1 MNDFLIIQDVVVI
14 LSVSLPIIFLFKK
27 INLPSIVGFLIAGML
42 IGPYGFNLIKSV
54 NQISVMAEIA
64 IMLLMFTIGLQFSL
78 SQLIKIKK
86 FLLIAGGF
94 QLLLTI
100 IFSTIIFSA
109 LGLELKQSIFFSLLV
124 SLSSTAIVLKIL
136 SDKNELEA
144 PHGKFSIGIL
154 IFQDLAIVPMFLLL
168 PLLSGFGKLSGGDIA
183 LNIAITFGVL
193 AGLFLLARFL
203 MPLIV
208 YQIANI
214 RMREAFTIGV
224 ILLLLGTAYITH
236 TAGLSFAL
244 GAFIAGLILSESEY
258 NHQIVS
264 DILPFRDAFNSIF
277 FVSIGLL
284 LNINFV
290 LDNVLMISSLT
301 LGILLVKTIVVVIII
316 YFMKYPLRV
325 AVLAGLGLAQIG
337 EFSFVLAQAGL
348 NFNLFATDFYYN
360 GFLASTIFSMI
371 LTPLLIK
378 LSPFIAGKTS
388 AIEKNKKHSENYLEN
403 LHGHVIIA
411 GFGLNGSNLARVLKE
426 TGIKYIVTELNP
438 DTVKKEKAKG
448 EKIIYGDISK
458 DEVLNAVKID
468 KASII
473 VYAISD
479 PAVTRRSLTLVK
491 KINPQ
496 IYALVR
502 TRYVNEV
509 DELIKLGADDV
520 IPEEFETALQIF
532 RKVLERFH
540 IPLNV
545 IMQQT
550 TLLREESYRFLRK
563 EGVDISAFS
572 HLDEILAQGLTETY
586 YVNNQNPH
594 INKNLAEINLRAKTD
609 ATIIAI
615 VRNGKT
621 ISNPSAK
628 EMILTADTLVIY
640 GTHLS
645 VDKAINVLNKTEQ
658 E

>member
-14 LSVSLPIIFLFKK
+14 LLVSLPIIFLFKK

-54 NQISVMAEIA
+54 NQISVMAEIG
-64 IMLLMFTIGLQFSL
+64 IILLMFTIGLEFSL

-94 QLLLTI
+94 QLLLTV

-109 LGLELKQSIFFSLLV
+109 LGLEIKQSIFFSLLV

-168 PLLSGFGKLSGGDIA
+168 PLLSGFGELSGGDIA
-183 LNIAITFGVL
+183 LKIAIAFGVL
-193 AGLFLLARFL
+193 AGLLLLARFL

-208 YQIANI
+208 YQLANI

-236 TAGLSFAL
+236 TFGLSFAL
-244 GAFIAGLILSESEY
+244 GAFIAGLILSESDY

-290 LDNVLMISSLT
+290 LDNVLMISGLT
-301 LGILLVKTIVVVIII
+301 LGILLVKTLVIVIII

-348 NFNLFATDFYYN
+348 NFNLFTTDFYYN

-388 AIEKNKKHSENYLEN
+388 AIEKNKKHSENYLES

-479 PAVTRRSLTLVK
+479 PAVTKRSLTLVK
-491 KINPQ
+491 KLNPQ

-509 DELIKLGADDV
+509 DELKKLGADDV

-532 RKVLERFH
+532 RKVLEKFH

-545 IMQQT
+545 IMKQT

-563 EGVDISAFS
+563 EGVDMSAFT

-586 YVNNQNPH
+586 YVNDDNIH
-594 INKNLAEINLRAKTD
+594 INKNLTEINLRAKTD

-615 VRNGKT
+615 VREGKT

-628 EMILTADTLVIY
+628 EMILVADTLVIY

-645 VDKAINVLNKTEQ
+645 VDKAIEVLNKTEQ
-658 E
+658 D

>member
-1 MNDFLIIQDVVVI
+1 MPDFLIIQDIVVI
-14 LSVSLPIIFLFKK
+14 LLVSLPIIFLFKK
-27 INLPSIVGFLIAGML
+27 INLPSIVGFLIAGMI
-42 IGPYGFNLIKSV
+42 IGPYGFSLIKSV
-54 NQISVMAEIA
+54 NQISVMAEIGV
-64 IMLLMFTIGLQFSL
+64 ILLMFTIGLEFSL
-78 SQLIKIKK
+78 SQLIRIKK
-86 FLLIAGGF
+86 FLLIAGGL
-94 QLLLTI
+94 QLLITI
-100 IFSTIIFSA
+100 IISTLIFSA
-109 LGLELKQSIFFSLLV
+109 LGIEINLAIFFSLLV

-136 SDKNELEA
+136 SDRDELES
-144 PHGKFSIGIL
+144 PQGKISIGIL
-154 IFQDLAIVPMFLLL
+154 IFQDLAIVPMFLLI
-168 PLLSGFGKLSGGDIA
+168 PILSGIGELGAADIA
-183 LNIAITFGVL
+183 LKLLIAFGVI
-193 AGLFLLARFL
+193 AGLLLLARFL

-208 YQIANI
+208 YQLANI
-214 RMREAFTIGV
+214 RSREAFTIGV

-236 TAGLSFAL
+236 SFGLSFAL
-244 GAFIAGLILSESEY
+244 GAFIAGLILSESDY

-264 DILPFRDAFNSIF
+264 DILPFRDSFNSIF

-284 LNINFV
+284 LNIQFV
-290 LDNVLMISSLT
+290 LENVLLISSLT
-301 LGILLVKTIVVVIII
+301 LGILIIKTLVIVSIV

-325 AVLAGLGLAQIG
+325 GILAGLGLAQIG

-348 NFNLFATDFYYN
+348 NFKLIADGYYN
-360 GFLASTIFSMI
+360 SFLASTIFSMI

-378 LSPFIAGKTS
+378 LSPFIAGRTS
-388 AIEKNKKHSENYLEN
+388 TLEKVTKHSESYLEN
-403 LHGHVIIA
+403 LHAHVIIA

-458 DEVLNAVKID
+458 EEVLKAIKID

-479 PAVTRRSLTLVK
+479 PAVTRMSLKLVK
-491 KINPQ
+491 KINPH

-509 DELIKLGADDV
+509 DELKKLGADDV

-532 RKVLERFH
+532 RKVLERYH

-545 IMQQT
+545 IMKQT

-563 EGVDISAFS
+563 EGEDFTSFT

-586 YVNNQNPH
+586 YVNDDNVH
-594 INKNLAEINLRAKTD
+594 LNKSLTEINLRAKTE

-615 VRNGKT
+615 VRDGKT

-628 EMILTADTLVIY
+628 EIIKVADTLVIY

-645 VDKAINVLNKTEQ
+645 VDKAIDLLDEK
-658 E
+658 

>member
-1 MNDFLIIQDVVVI
+1 MQEFLIIQDIVVI
-14 LSVSLPIIFLFKK
+14 LLISLPIIFIFKK
-27 INLPSIVGFLIAGML
+27 INLPSIVGFLIAGMI
-42 IGPYGFNLIKSV
+42 IGPSGFNLIKSV
-54 NQISVMAEIA
+54 NQISVMAEIG
-64 IMLLMFTIGLQFSL
+64 IMLLMFTIGLEFSL

-94 QLLLTI
+94 QLLITI
-100 IFSTIIFSA
+100 TICTIIFSA
-109 LGLELKQSIFFSLLV
+109 LGIEINQAIFFSLLV

-136 SDKNELEA
+136 SDKDELNS

-154 IFQDLAIVPMFLLL
+154 IFQDLAIVPMFLFL
-168 PLLSGFGKLSGGDIA
+168 PLLSGLGELSSADIA
-183 LNIAITFGVL
+183 IKILVAFGVL
-193 AGLFLLARFL
+193 VGMLLLARFL

-208 YQIANI
+208 YQLANI

-224 ILLLLGTAYITH
+224 ILLILGTAFITH
-236 TAGLSFAL
+236 SFGLSFAL
-244 GAFIAGLILSESEY
+244 GAFIAGLILSESDY

-264 DILPFRDAFNSIF
+264 EILPFRDAFNSIF

-284 LNINFV
+284 LNIQFV
-290 LDNVLMISSLT
+290 LDNAVLITGLT
-301 LGILLVKTIVVVIII
+301 LGIYIVKTLVIVSIV

-325 AVLAGLGLAQIG
+325 GFLTGLSLAQIG
-337 EFSFVLAQAGL
+337 EFSFVLALAGL
-348 NFNLFATDFYYN
+348 NFKLFEGDYYN
-360 GFLASTIFSMI
+360 SFLASTIFSMI
-371 LTPLLIK
+371 LTPLIIK

-388 AIEKNKKHSENYLEN
+388 ALEKDIKRSENYLEN

-411 GFGLNGSNLARVLKE
+411 GFGVNGSNLARVLKE

-458 DEVLNAVKID
+458 EEVLNAVKIQ
-468 KASII
+468 KANII

-479 PAVTRRSLTLVK
+479 PAVTKISLKQAK
-491 KINPQ
+491 KLNPHL
-496 IYALVR
+496 YALIR
-502 TRYVNEV
+502 TRFITEV
-509 DELIKLGADDV
+509 DELKKLGADEV

-532 RKVLERFH
+532 RKVLERYH

-545 IMQQT
+545 IMKQT
-550 TLLREESYRFLRK
+550 TLLREESYQFLRK
-563 EGVDISAFS
+563 EGTDISSFT

-586 YVNNQNPH
+586 YVNDDNIH
-594 INKNLAEINLRAKTD
+594 INKNLTEINLRAITD

-628 EMILTADTLVIY
+628 EIIKAADTLVIY

-645 VDKAINVLNKTEQ
+645 VDKAIEVLNGEEKT
-658 E
+658 

>member
-1 MNDFLIIQDVVVI
+1 MTDFLIIQDIVVI
-14 LSVSLPIIFLFKK
+14 LLVSLPIIFLFKK

-54 NQISVMAEIA
+54 NQIGVMAEIGV
-64 IMLLMFTIGLQFSL
+64 MLLMFTIGLEFSL

-86 FLLIAGGF
+86 FLLVAGGF
-94 QLLLTI
+94 QLSITI
-100 IFSTIIFSA
+100 VLSTIIFSA
-109 LGLELKQSIFFSLLV
+109 LGIEFNQAIFFSLLV
-124 SLSSTAIVLKIL
+124 SLSSTAIVFKIL
-136 SDKNELEA
+136 SDKDELES
-144 PHGKFSIGIL
+144 PQGKISTGIL

-168 PLLSGFGKLSGGDIA
+168 PLLSGFGQLEGTEIA
-183 LNIAITFGVL
+183 LKLIIAFGVL
-193 AGLFLLARFL
+193 AGLLLLARFL

-208 YQIANI
+208 YQLANI
-214 RMREAFTIGV
+214 RSREAFTIGV

-236 TAGLSFAL
+236 SFGLSFAL
-244 GAFIAGLILSESEY
+244 GAFIAGLILSESDY

-264 DILPFRDAFNSIF
+264 DILPFRDSFNSIF

-284 LNINFV
+284 LNIQFV
-290 LDNVLMISSLT
+290 LENVLLISGLT
-301 LGILLVKTIVVVIII
+301 FGIIVVKTFVIVAIV
-316 YFMKYPLRV
+316 YFMKYPLRISI
-325 AVLAGLGLAQIG
+325 LAGLGLAQIG

-348 NFNLFATDFYYN
+348 NFKLIGNDYYN
-360 GFLASTIFSMI
+360 SFLASTIFSMI
-371 LTPLLIK
+371 LTPLIIK
-378 LSPFIAGKTS
+378 LSPFIADKSS
-388 AIEKNKKHSENYLEN
+388 ALEKDQKHNENYLDN
-403 LHGHVIIA
+403 LHAHVIIA

-448 EKIIYGDISK
+448 EKIIFGDISK
-458 DEVLNAVKID
+458 EEVLKAIKID
-468 KASII
+468 KANTI

-479 PAVTRRSLTLVK
+479 PAVTKMSLKLVK
-491 KINPQ
+491 KLHPN

-509 DELIKLGADDV
+509 DELKILGADDV

-532 RKVLERFH
+532 RKVLERYH

-545 IMQQT
+545 IMKQT
-550 TLLREESYRFLRK
+550 TILREASYSFLRK
-563 EGVDISAFS
+563 EGVDISSFT

-586 YVNNQNPH
+586 YVNSDNIH
-594 INKNLAEINLRAKTD
+594 INKTLSEINLRAKTE

-615 VRNGKT
+615 VRDGKT

-628 EMILTADTLVIY
+628 EIIKAADTLVIY

-645 VDKAINVLNKTEQ
+645 VDQAIDMLDSK
-658 E
+658 

>member
-1 MNDFLIIQDVVVI
+1 MPDFLIIKDIVVI
-14 LSVSLPIIFLFKK
+14 LLVSLPIIFLFKK

-54 NQISVMAEIA
+54 NQIGVMAEIG
-64 IMLLMFTIGLQFSL
+64 IMLLMFTIGLEFSL
-78 SQLIKIKK
+78 SQLIRIKK
-86 FLLIAGGF
+86 FLLVAGGY
-94 QLLLTI
+94 QLVITI
-100 IFSTIIFSA
+100 IISTLIFSA
-109 LGLELKQSIFFSLLV
+109 LGIEFNQAIFFSLLV

-136 SDKNELEA
+136 SDKDELES
-144 PHGKFSIGIL
+144 PHGKISIGIL

-168 PLLSGFGKLSGGDIA
+168 PVLSGFGNLSGGDVALKILIA
-183 LNIAITFGVL
+183 FGVL
-193 AGLFLLARFL
+193 AGLLLLARFL

-208 YQIANI
+208 YQLANI
-214 RMREAFTIGV
+214 RSREAFTIGV

-236 TAGLSFAL
+236 SFGLSFAL
-244 GAFIAGLILSESEY
+244 GAFIAGLILSESDY

-264 DILPFRDAFNSIF
+264 DILPFRDSFNSIF

-284 LNINFV
+284 LNLQFV
-290 LDNVLMISSLT
+290 LENVFLITSLT
-301 LGILLVKTIVVVIII
+301 LGILLIKTIVIVVIVM
-316 YFMKYPLRV
+316 FMRFPVRV

-348 NFNLFATDFYYN
+348 NFNLIGNDYYN
-360 GFLASTIFSMI
+360 SFLASTIFSMI

-378 LSPFIAGKTS
+378 LSPFIAGKTTVL
-388 AIEKNKKHSENYLEN
+388 EKDKKHSENYIEN
-403 LHGHVIIA
+403 LHAHVIIA

-426 TGIKYIVTELNP
+426 TGIKYVVTELNP
-438 DTVKKEKAKG
+438 ATVKKEKVKG

-458 DEVLNAVKID
+458 QEVLKAIKID
-468 KASII
+468 KANII

-479 PAVTRRSLTLVK
+479 PAVTRMSLKLVK
-491 KINPQ
+491 KLNPH

-502 TRYVNEV
+502 TRYVSEI
-509 DELIKLGADDV
+509 DELKKLGADEV

-532 RKVLERFH
+532 RKVLERYH

-545 IMQQT
+545 IMKQT
-550 TLLREESYRFLRK
+550 TILREESYSFLRK
-563 EGVDISAFS
+563 EGMDISSFT

-586 YVNNQNPH
+586 YVNEDNIH
-594 INKNLAEINLRAKTD
+594 INKTLSEINLRAKTD

-615 VRNGKT
+615 VREGKT

-628 EMILTADTLVIY
+628 EIIKSADTLVIY

-645 VDKAINVLNKTEQ
+645 VDQAIDLLDAK
-658 E
+658 

>member
-1 MNDFLIIQDVVVI
+1 MNEFLIIQDIVVI
-14 LSVSLPIIFLFKK
+14 LLVSLPIIFLFKK

-42 IGPYGFNLIKSV
+42 IGPYGFNIIKSV
-54 NQISVMAEIA
+54 NQISVMAEIGV
-64 IMLLMFTIGLQFSL
+64 MLLMFTIGLEFSL
-78 SQLIKIKK
+78 SQLIRIKK
-86 FLLIAGGF
+86 FLLIAGGY
-94 QLLLTI
+94 QLVITI
-100 IFSTIIFSA
+100 ILSTIIFSA
-109 LGLELKQSIFFSLLV
+109 LGISFNQAIFFSLLV

-136 SDKNELEA
+136 SDKDELES
-144 PHGKFSIGIL
+144 PHGKISLGIL

-168 PLLSGFGKLSGGDIA
+168 PLLSGFGDLSVWDAALKILIA
-183 LNIAITFGVL
+183 FGVL
-193 AGLFLLARFL
+193 AGLMLLARFL

-208 YQIANI
+208 YHLANI
-214 RMREAFTIGV
+214 RSREAFTIGV

-236 TAGLSFAL
+236 SFGLSFAL
-244 GAFIAGLILSESEY
+244 GAFIAGLILSESDY
-258 NHQIVS
+258 NHQIIS
-264 DILPFRDAFNSIF
+264 DILPFRDSFNSIF

-284 LNINFV
+284 LNIQFV
-290 LDNVLMISSLT
+290 TDNLFLISSLT
-301 LGILLVKTIVVVIII
+301 LGILVVKTIVIVSIVLM
-316 YFMKYPLRV
+316 MKFPVRV

-348 NFNLFATDFYYN
+348 NFKLIADDYYN
-360 GFLASTIFSMI
+360 CFLASTIFSMI

-388 AIEKNKKHSENYLEN
+388 TLEKNTKLIQNELEN
-403 LHGHVIIA
+403 LHAHVIIA

-448 EKIIYGDISK
+448 ERIIYGDISK
-458 DEVLNAVKID
+458 VDVLKAVKID
-468 KASII
+468 KANII

-479 PAVTRRSLTLVK
+479 PAVTRMSLKLVK
-491 KINPQ
+491 KLNPH

-502 TRYVNEV
+502 TRYVNEI
-509 DELIKLGADDV
+509 DELKKLGADDV

-532 RKVLERFH
+532 RKVLERYH

-545 IMQQT
+545 IMKQT
-550 TLLREESYRFLRK
+550 TILREESYSFLRK
-563 EGVDISAFS
+563 EGIDISSFT

-586 YVNNQNPH
+586 YINEDNIH
-594 INKNLAEINLRAKTD
+594 INKNLSEINLRAKTD

-615 VRNGKT
+615 VREGKT

-628 EMILTADTLVIY
+628 EIIKPADTLVIY

-645 VDKAINVLNKTEQ
+645 VDQAIDLLDAQ
-658 E
+658 

>member
-1 MNDFLIIQDVVVI
+1 MNDFLIIQDIVVI
-14 LSVSLPIIFLFKK
+14 LLVSLPIIFIFKK
-27 INLPSIVGFLIAGML
+27 INMPSIVGFLIAGML
-42 IGPYGFNLIKSV
+42 IGPFGFNLIKSV
-54 NQISVMAEIA
+54 NQISVMAEIG
-64 IMLLMFTIGLQFSL
+64 IMLLMFTIGLEFSL
-78 SQLIKIKK
+78 SQLIRIKK
-86 FLLIAGGF
+86 FLLVAGGF
-94 QLLLTI
+94 QLAITI
-100 IFSTIIFSA
+100 ILSTIIFSSF
-109 LGLELKQSIFFSLLV
+109 GIDFKQSIFFSLLV

-136 SDKNELEA
+136 SDKDELEA
-144 PHGKFSIGIL
+144 PHGKFSLGIL

-168 PLLSGFGKLSGGDIA
+168 PLLSEFGDLSGSDIA
-183 LNIAITFGVL
+183 LKIAIAFGVL
-193 AGLFLLARFL
+193 AGLLLLARFL

-208 YQIANI
+208 YQIANL

-236 TAGLSFAL
+236 SFGLSFAL

-258 NHQIVS
+258 NHQILS
-264 DILPFRDAFNSIF
+264 DILPFRDSFNSIF

-284 LNINFV
+284 LNIDFV
-290 LDNVLMISSLT
+290 VENLLIISGLT
-301 LGILLVKTIVVVIII
+301 IGILLVKTIVVVVII

-325 AVLAGLGLAQIG
+325 AILAGLGLAQIG

-348 NFNLFATDFYYN
+348 NFKLFTNDFYYN
-360 GFLASTIFSMI
+360 CFLASTIFSMI

-378 LSPFIAGKTS
+378 ISPFIAGKTS
-388 AIEKNKKHSENYLEN
+388 LLEKDKKHSEDYLEN
-403 LHGHVIIA
+403 LHAHVIIA

-426 TGIKYIVTELNP
+426 TGIKYVVTELNP
-438 DTVKKEKAKG
+438 DTVKKEKARS

-458 DEVLNAVKID
+458 DEVLKAVKID

-479 PAVTRRSLTLVK
+479 PAVTKRSLTLVK
-491 KINPQ
+491 KLNPH

-502 TRYVNEV
+502 TRFVNDV
-509 DELIKLGADDV
+509 DDLKKLGADDV

-532 RKVLERFH
+532 RKVLERYH

-545 IMQQT
+545 IMKQT
-550 TLLREESYRFLRK
+550 TLLREESYSFLRK
-563 EGVDISAFS
+563 EGMVISAFT
-572 HLDEILAQGLTETY
+572 HLDELLAQGLTETY
-586 YVNNQNPH
+586 YVNNDNIY
-594 INKNLAEINLRAKTD
+594 INKSLSEIDLRAKTD

-628 EMILTADTLVIY
+628 ENILAADTLVIY

-645 VDKAINVLNKTEQ
+645 VDKTIDLLDSK
-658 E
+658 

>member
-1 MNDFLIIQDVVVI
+1 MDNFLIIQDIVVI
-14 LSVSLPIIFLFKK
+14 LLVSLPIIFLFKK

-54 NQISVMAEIA
+54 NQISVMAEIGV
-64 IMLLMFTIGLQFSL
+64 MLLMFTIGLEFSL
-78 SQLIKIKK
+78 SQLIRIKK

-94 QLLLTI
+94 QLLVTI
-100 IFSTIIFSA
+100 VFSTIIFSV
-109 LGLELKQSIFFSLLV
+109 LGIEINQAIFFSLLV

-136 SDKNELEA
+136 SDKDELES
-144 PHGKFSIGIL
+144 PHGKISLGIL

-168 PLLSGFGKLSGGDIA
+168 PLLSGFGELSGGEVAVKILIA
-183 LNIAITFGVL
+183 FGVL
-193 AGLFLLARFL
+193 AGLLLLARFL

-208 YQIANI
+208 YQLANI

-236 TAGLSFAL
+236 SFGLSFAL
-244 GAFIAGLILSESEY
+244 GAFIAGLILSESDY

-264 DILPFRDAFNSIF
+264 DIIPFRDSFNSIF

-284 LNINFV
+284 LNIQFV
-290 LDNVLMISSLT
+290 LENVFLIGGLT
-301 LGILLVKTIVVVIII
+301 LGILIGKTIVIVAIV
-316 YFMKYPLRV
+316 YFMKYPLRIGI
-325 AVLAGLGLAQIG
+325 LAGLGLAQIG

-348 NFNLFATDFYYN
+348 NFKLFSGDYYN

-371 LTPLLIK
+371 LTPLIIK

-388 AIEKNKKHSENYLEN
+388 ALEKDKKHSENYLEN
-403 LHGHVIIA
+403 LHAHVIIA

-426 TGIKYIVTELNP
+426 TGIKYVVTELNP

-458 DEVLNAVKID
+458 EEVLKAVKID
-468 KASII
+468 KANII

-479 PAVTRRSLTLVK
+479 PAVTKMSLKLVK
-491 KINPQ
+491 KLNPH

-502 TRYVNEV
+502 TRYVNEI
-509 DELIKLGADDV
+509 DELKKLGADDV

-532 RKVLERFH
+532 RKVLERYH

-545 IMQQT
+545 IMKQT
-550 TLLREESYRFLRK
+550 TILREESYSFLRK
-563 EGVDISAFS
+563 EGMDISSFT

-586 YVNNQNPH
+586 YINDDNVH
-594 INKNLAEINLRAKTD
+594 INKNLSEINLRALTE

-628 EMILTADTLVIY
+628 EIIKAADTLVIY

-645 VDKAINVLNKTEQ
+645 VDQAIDILNAQ
-658 E
+658 